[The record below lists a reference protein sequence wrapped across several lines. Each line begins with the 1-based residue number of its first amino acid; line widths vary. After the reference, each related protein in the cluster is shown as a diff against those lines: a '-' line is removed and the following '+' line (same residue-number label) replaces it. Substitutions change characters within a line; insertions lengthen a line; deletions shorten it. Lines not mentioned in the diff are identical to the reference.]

1 MHILLVEDNP
11 GDIGLCRAA
20 LEMTP
25 CSVELS
31 VAKTGVD
38 ALRMLQG
45 ELPLATTTPL
55 ALVLLDLN
63 LPLKNGFEVL
73 AELRRAPEPCLIP
86 VVVLSS
92 GANPHDVNRCYE
104 LGANA
109 YMVKPMA
116 LEEYFQ
122 RIASM
127 AAFWSY
133 CSWSMRAAQE
143 NSEGEC

>member
-1 MHILLVEDNP
+1 MHILLVDDNP
-11 GDIGLCRAA
+11 GDIALCRVALKAA
-20 LEMTP
+20 P
-25 CSVELS
+25 YSVELS
-31 VAKTGVD
+31 VAKHGVD
-38 ALRMLQG
+38 ALRMLRG
-45 ELPLATTTPL
+45 ELPLASTTPL

-73 AELRRAPEPCLIP
+73 AELRRDPERRFIP

-92 GANPHDVNRCYE
+92 TANPHDVNRCYE

-109 YMVKPMA
+109 YMVKSFT

-122 RIASM
+122 KIAAT

-133 CSWSMRAAQE
+133 CSWEVRTAEAD
-143 NSEGEC
+143 SE

>member
-11 GDIGLCRAA
+11 GDIELCRAA
-20 LEMTP
+20 LEMAP

-38 ALRMLQG
+38 ALRMLRG
-45 ELPLATTTPL
+45 ELPLATPTPL

-73 AELRRAPEPCLIP
+73 AELRRAPERSFIP

-92 GANPHDVNRCYE
+92 GANPYDVNRCYE

-109 YMVKPMA
+109 YMVKPMT

-122 RIASM
+122 KIAAM

-133 CSWSMRAAQE
+133 CSWGMGATRE
-143 NSEGEC
+143 NSG

>member
-20 LEMTP
+20 LEMAS

-31 VAKTGVD
+31 VSKTGVD
-38 ALRMLQG
+38 ALRMLRG

-73 AELRRAPEPCLIP
+73 AELRRAPERRLIP

-92 GANPHDVNRCYE
+92 GANSHDVNRCYE

-109 YMVKPMA
+109 DMVKSFT

-122 RIASM
+122 KIAAT

-133 CSWSMRAAQE
+133 CSWEVRTAEAD
-143 NSEGEC
+143 SE